1 MDSESQQRL
10 HRATAFVLHHHADQ
24 TRKGS
29 TIPYVSHLLQV
40 SGAVLEYGGS
50 TDQAIAGLCHDTIED
65 CDVTHS
71 QLEEEFGSVVAQ
83 IVADCTDTLP
93 GDTPGAK
100 SDWKIRKSRYLAHLA
115 DADAASVLVAA
126 CDKLHNLSC
135 IVSDV
140 RTVGQDYLNRFS
152 AEPEI
157 PTCTHTHSG
166 NLISGTPDNNPD
178 LSHVPNWYARTN
190 LFWGGSGAP
199 KLKSRST

>member
-152 AEPEI
+152 AEPDQQLWYFRSFLDLTRDRLPERLI
-157 PTCTHTHSG
+157 LAFEAQISIFQDQIGHS
-166 NLISGTPDNNPD
+166 S
-178 LSHVPNWYARTN
+178 
-190 LFWGGSGAP
+190 
-199 KLKSRST
+199 

>member
-152 AEPEI
+152 AEPDQQLWYFRSFLDLTRDRLPERLI
-157 PTCTHTHSG
+157 LAFEAQIYIFQDQIGHS
-166 NLISGTPDNNPD
+166 S
-178 LSHVPNWYARTN
+178 
-190 LFWGGSGAP
+190 
-199 KLKSRST
+199 